1 MEPICHNCA
10 HFFVLTGSG
19 LLDPAVE
26 TCTAFYPAP
35 IPQDIMLGEVGH
47 SEPHP
52 NQHNREILFLSMSP
66 LKKPR
71 S

>member
-10 HFFVLTGSG
+10 HYFINTGSG
-19 LLDPAVE
+19 LMDPELE
-26 TCTAFYPAP
+26 TCAAFYPAA
-35 IPQDIMLGEVGH
+35 IPEEIIAGEVGH

-52 NQHNREILFLSMSP
+52 QQQNKDILFLSMSP
-66 LKKPR
+66 MKKPG